1 MGFKLNKS
9 NISINI
15 QPVAKPRMT
24 RSDRWKKRPVV
35 LKYWQFKDALKEKAE
50 QKNWN
55 LSKEIT
61 IYFSIAMPKSWS
73 KKKKKQMNLQ
83 PHQQKP
89 DIDNL
94 IKSVLDSLAE
104 DDSYIYSVK
113 AVKSWSEKGNVWII
127 NNQLLITFFNN
138 YGI

>member
-55 LSKEIT
+55 LSKDIT

-73 KKKKKQMNLQ
+73 KKKKKQMNKQ
-83 PHQQKP
+83 PHKQKP

-104 DDSYIYSVK
+104 DDSYVYSVK

-127 NNQLLITFFNN
+127 NN
-138 YGI
+138 

>member
-9 NISINI
+9 SMSINI

-55 LSKEIT
+55 LSKDIT

-73 KKKKKQMNLQ
+73 KKKKKQMNKQ
-83 PHQQKP
+83 PHKLKP

-104 DDSYIYSVK
+104 DDSYVYSVK

-127 NNQLLITFFNN
+127 NN
-138 YGI
+138 